1 MERIL
6 ILMMMER
13 RSIGNGRE
21 NPRMMGKVVNQS
33 RNLPG
38 NSKLNMIVFFRFCKK
53 LNFSL
58 SAQ

>member
-13 RSIGNGRE
+13 RSIGKGRE

-38 NSKLNMIVFFRFCKK
+38 NSKLNMIVF
-53 LNFSL
+53 S
-58 SAQ
+58 